1 MKQLIFFFIIPF
13 FISSCVVNNF
23 GNVSSGPILNIND
36 KYVDIATGQ
45 SESSSYFWIFGNY
58 NNKLILTAKEDLFRN
73 RPLRTGEYYSNFS
86 CDISKKLIL
95 FLFHITKVTVSA
107 EVLKIDESKNN
118 EITDSTLKAINK
130 SFSNVIGQYHPKT

>member
-1 MKQLIFFFIIPF
+1 MT
-13 FISSCVVNNF
+13 
-23 GNVSSGPILNIND
+23 D

-45 SESSSYFWIFGNY
+45 SESSSYFWIAGNY

-95 FLFHITKVTVSA
+95 CLFYITRVH
-107 EVLKIDESKNN
+107 
-118 EITDSTLKAINK
+118 
-130 SFSNVIGQYHPKT
+130 SNQQDVYK